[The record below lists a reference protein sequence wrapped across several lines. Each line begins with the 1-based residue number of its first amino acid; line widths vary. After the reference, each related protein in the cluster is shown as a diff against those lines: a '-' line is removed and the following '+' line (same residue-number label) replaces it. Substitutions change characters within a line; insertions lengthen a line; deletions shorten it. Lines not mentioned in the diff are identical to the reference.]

1 MNTLAWEYI
10 LPVGSI
16 LDCILTLLKMA
27 SPKTQESLGIFL
39 PRTVT
44 LCIMTFKDGIYPWT
58 EENRNQLVN
67 ITLEMGFQ
75 SQLTF
80 NQFRGQSCS
89 YVTFVLWRQ
98 CYVLAGCPVMIPRH
112 HGNLSSVDSGR
123 PVPIFFYCMFFAV
136 YSSFGFTWNKPH
148 LSSACYRFKIKSRS
162 TLKCGKPSSF
172 LPFQSMTVSGLLWRQ
187 FTRTQW
193 PTWRLLKSED
203 SESIGKNLGALT

>member
-16 LDCILTLLKMA
+16 LDCILTLLKMVFPQN
-27 SPKTQESLGIFL
+27 SESLGIFL
-39 PRTVT
+39 PHTVT

-58 EENRNQLVN
+58 KEIRNQLVN

-98 CYVLAGCPVMIPRH
+98 CDVLAGCPVMIPRH
-112 HGNLSSVDSGR
+112 HGNLSSTDSGR
-123 PVPIFFYCMFFAV
+123 AVIIFFNVCSLLFIL
-136 YSSFGFTWNKPH
+136 H
-148 LSSACYRFKIKSRS
+148 LVLHETSRIYH
-162 TLKCGKPSSF
+162 
-172 LPFQSMTVSGLLWRQ
+172 QRA
-187 FTRTQW
+187 
-193 PTWRLLKSED
+193 
-203 SESIGKNLGALT
+203 IGSK